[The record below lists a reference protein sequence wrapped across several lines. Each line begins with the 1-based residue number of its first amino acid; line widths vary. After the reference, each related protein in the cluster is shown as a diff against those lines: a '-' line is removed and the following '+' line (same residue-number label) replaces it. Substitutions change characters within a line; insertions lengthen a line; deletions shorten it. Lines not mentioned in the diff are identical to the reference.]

1 MTRVLRPLGTG
12 LAMVLLMTAVLGLLY
27 PLAMTGVLQG
37 LFPSK
42 ADGSLVRVDG
52 TVVGTDL
59 AGQVFTS
66 PAYFHSR
73 PSATTPAYDP
83 SGTTF
88 ANLGPNNLAL
98 KDAVDAN
105 IAAALKLERPYNRGL
120 SAADLPVDMVT
131 TSGSGVDPDITPA
144 NARLQ
149 ANRIAAVRGL
159 SRDEVDLLI
168 DDATAGRTLGFL
180 GQPRVNVL
188 RLNIALDRLAGPP
201 PRGIR

>member
-12 LAMVLLMTAVLGLLY
+12 LAMVALMTAVLGLLY

-37 LFPSK
+37 LFPAK

-52 TVVGTDL
+52 AVVGTDL

-83 SGTTF
+83 SATTF
-88 ANLGPNNLAL
+88 ANLGPNTIAL

-105 IAAALKLERPYNRGL
+105 IAAALTLERPFTPGL
-120 SAADLPVDMVT
+120 TAADLPVDMVT

-168 DDATAGRTLGFL
+168 DDHTEGRSLGFL

-188 RLNIALDRLAGPP
+188 RLNIALDRLAGAPVA
-201 PRGIR
+201 R